1 MEKVLAFINEQLN
14 TILEIPYE
22 FMEWT
27 DDKVPGQYWV
37 GELSDTPTNTEDGK
51 EEFTLLL
58 TGTTRGKWLDLV
70 QTESKVKEH
79 FPSVYGLRTEK
90 DGITIVA
97 TYSKSFPVPTGEAD
111 LKRMQIN
118 IDIKTWKGLN

>member
-37 GELSDTPTNTEDGK
+37 GELSDTPPNTEDGK

-70 QTESKVKEH
+70 QTEDKIKAH
-79 FPSVYGLRTEK
+79 FLTIYGLRTEK

-97 TYSKSFPVPTGEAD
+97 TYSNSFPVPTGEAD